1 VPNASSTLD
10 LFGNDALPEGFR
22 YQPDFPS
29 REVEQSLLQHIGPP
43 PFREFEFQGFTGKR
57 RMVSFGWRYDLN
69 GGGLTKAV
77 DMPEFLSA
85 IRVLSEKFA
94 AIPESTLHQVL
105 ITEYTRGAAIGWHK
119 DRSFFGDVVGISLL
133 SPCIFRLRRKTGH
146 CWERRNL
153 TAEPRLIYLLR
164 GPSRTEWEHS
174 IPGMDSLR
182 YSLTFCNVLEGTGQA

>member
-10 LFGNDALPEGFR
+10 LFGNDALPESFR
-22 YQPDFPS
+22 YQPDFLS
-29 REVEQSLLQHIGPP
+29 REEEQSLLQHIELP

-57 RMVSFGWRYDLN
+57 RIVSFGWRYDLN
-69 GGGLTKAV
+69 GDGLTKAV

-85 IRVLSEKFA
+85 IRILSEKFA
-94 AIPESTLHQVL
+94 AIPEGTLHQVL
-105 ITEYTRGAAIGWHK
+105 ITEYTRAAAIGWHK

-153 TAEPRLIYLLR
+153 TAEPRSIYLL

-174 IPGMDSLR
+174 IPGVDSLR

>member
-1 VPNASSTLD
+1 
-10 LFGNDALPEGFR
+10 
-22 YQPDFPS
+22 
-29 REVEQSLLQHIGPP
+29 LQHIGPP

-57 RMVSFGWRYDLN
+57 RIVSFGWRYALN

-153 TAEPRLIYLLR
+153 TAEPRSIYLLR
-164 GPSRTEWEHS
+164 GPSRTEWEHW
-174 IPGMDSLR
+174 IPGVDSLC
-182 YSLTFCNVLEGTGQA
+182 YSLTFCNILEGAGQA